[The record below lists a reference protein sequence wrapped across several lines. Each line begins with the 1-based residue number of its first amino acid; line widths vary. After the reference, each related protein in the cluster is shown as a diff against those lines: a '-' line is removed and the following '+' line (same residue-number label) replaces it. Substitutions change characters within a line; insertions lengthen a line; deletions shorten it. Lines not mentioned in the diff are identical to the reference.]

1 MNDEAPKKQTSP
13 KLKRV
18 DGPPKP
24 PTRVTLD
31 LDELG
36 GPPPQDHPLVEM
48 MTALSNARQT
58 WFELTVLNGGGR
70 QLKRE
75 SLELSLDRNVV
86 LLGRVIPKLD
96 REFVEM
102 ATRTLR
108 DIRDYRRRFPRTDA
122 SNQEQAE
129 QADEPT
135 VMSGLLSALRSITTD
150 EHG

>member
-1 MNDEAPKKQTSP
+1 MSDEAPKKQTSP

-18 DGPPKP
+18 DGPPQP

-36 GPPPQDHPLVEM
+36 GPPPEDHPLVEM
-48 MTALSNARQT
+48 MTALSSARQT

-86 LLGRVIPKLD
+86 LLGRVFPKLD
-96 REFVEM
+96 GEFVQM
-102 ATRTLR
+102 ATHTLR

-129 QADEPT
+129 QARKILNAISE
-135 VMSGLLSALRSITTD
+135 V
-150 EHG
+150 